1 MLRFGLISKIHNEKP
16 LVRVN
21 FLDDNSF
28 SYWLNVL
35 QLKTQNDKFYIM
47 PDIGEQVVC
56 LMDEYSEEGV
66 VLGSIYSN
74 TDKAPRSSNKEIFI
88 QLENNSLIS
97 INKEEN
103 NLIVEFPNIFLKG
116 NIHHDGVFQ
125 NTQGIKSN
133 GDIEDKTST
142 VQAIRTIYN
151 SHTHIGNEGK
161 PTSSPNTNM

>member
-1 MLRFGLISKIHNEKP
+1 MLRFGLVSKIHNEKP

-35 QLKTQNDKFYIM
+35 QSKTQNDKFYIM

-56 LMDEYSEEGV
+56 LMDEHSEEGV
-66 VLGSIYSN
+66 VLGSIYSD
-74 TDKAPRSSNKEIFI
+74 TDKSPFTENKQIII

-103 NLIVEFPNIFLKG
+103 NLTIKFPNIYFKG

-125 NTQGIKSN
+125 NTQGIKSS

-142 VQAIRTIYN
+142 IEVVRTIYN

-161 PTSSPNTNM
+161 PTSTPNTNM